1 MRGRPDYGCK
11 MPEQQTITDY
21 EIVFAVRSGVT
32 ILLPKNGLFD
42 TDENISFSVNP
53 EKPGDLTLRANG
65 SSVVLKD
72 MDPDYLAEAL
82 ERGSMMLYEL
92 ENDEVVRCNTCMLH
106 K

>member
-1 MRGRPDYGCK
+1 

-32 ILLPKNGLFD
+32 ILLPRNGLFD
-42 TDENISFSVNP
+42 TGEDISFTVNP
-53 EKPGDLTLRANG
+53 DHPGDLTLRANG
-65 SSVVLKD
+65 SCVVLKD

-106 K
+106 GKNA